1 MKIEEIKRN
10 LNKIVHYKDSRN
22 NIDSDYL
29 FTGCILRRGKNG
41 FYYQAEL
48 QDMKS
53 ERTILICKL
62 DDVQAVGSEV
72 EK

>member
-53 ERTILICKL
+53 ERTL
-62 DDVQAVGSEV
+62 
-72 EK
+72 